1 MKRILIFIFV
11 SILSVSAGYAVE
23 NDGTNVFTYATD
35 ENAAVSSVGW
45 GRYVDHDV
53 AILINNPTFVGFEI
67 TGISVDIPT
76 KNNCECAPE
85 AKGFI
90 TSELVIDQD
99 TYKNVPD
106 IMSAD
111 GVITNVGTEENPI
124 YRLDINFAEPYK
136 IPEEGVYVG
145 YTVTVTKLDS
155 WSKSYPVN
163 IAASASPQGG
173 LFMHMGYNL
182 GTITPPLEKNISWL
196 DCSEDYM
203 GVSTMRVILKGQK
216 SLYAGS
222 IVPTRN
228 VYAIMGE
235 EHNVEAKL
243 SNYGGNSITSVDYTV
258 SIKNTDLTFKG
269 TIVLDSPLKEDESV
283 VISIPVIAPDER
295 GDFYAVITTDG
306 FNDNQENVF
315 ENKTTEFPMLVRP
328 WIPRKRVLM
337 EEYTGTWCGWCPEVF
352 VNVNQLKDSRPD
364 DFVSIVFHC
373 DDSLETISS
382 GYRPNSEA
390 GCPSLYFDRDTRIT
404 AFGNKENTLDNFLDV
419 LPPADINVD
428 LFWKDNSHSEL
439 IPVINLH
446 FLDGADPDQ
455 YRVVYAL
462 VVDGLTGYNQRN
474 FYTTESSYTSDYY
487 KGKYWDLFIGQPF
500 EVSGLTF
507 DDIALIF
514 DDARG
519 NAMTLPDAVAE
530 NETYSVIG
538 SLPMSRVSI
547 NLAKDIKNVVR
558 NDGNFRVVAALLDAN
573 TKKVLNANTSTYSA
587 HAPLFGTG
595 IEELPD
601 AVETALLYTEYY
613 SLNGIRLSDKP
624 ETGAFIE
631 IQHFEGGEI
640 RSEKKLQLLHE

>member
-1 MKRILIFIFV
+1 MNRILTLVFV
-11 SILSVSAGYAVE
+11 SALAISTLYAGDNA
-23 NDGTNVFTYATD
+23 DTKVFTYATD
-35 ENAAVSSVGW
+35 ENATVSSIGW

-53 AILINNPTFVGFEI
+53 AILLNNPAFVGYEI

-76 KNNCECAPE
+76 KDKCECAPE

-90 TSELVIDQD
+90 TSELVVDQD

-111 GVITNVGTEENPI
+111 GIIANIGTDENPV

-145 YTVTVTKLDS
+145 YTVKVTKLPS
-155 WSKSYPVN
+155 WSQAYPVN

-173 LFMHMGYNL
+173 LFMRMGYNI
-182 GTITPPLEKNISWL
+182 GSVNQPLEKNLRWH
-196 DCSEDYM
+196 DYSAQQM
-203 GVSTMRVILKGQK
+203 GVSTMRVILKGEK

-228 VYAIMGE
+228 VYAITGE
-235 EHNVEAKL
+235 EHNIEAKL
-243 SNYGGNSITSVDYTV
+243 SNYGSNSITSVDYTV
-258 SIKNTDLTFKG
+258 SIRDTELTSEG
-269 TIVLDSPLKEDESV
+269 TIVLDTPLKEDESV
-283 VISIPVIAPDER
+283 VISMPMMVPDER
-295 GDFYAVITTDG
+295 GDYSAVITTDG
-306 FNDNQENVF
+306 FNGTQENAF
-315 ENKTTEFPMLVRP
+315 EDKTTEFPVLVRP
-328 WIPRKRVLM
+328 WLPRKRVLV

-352 VNVNQLKDSRPD
+352 VNVSQLKDSRPD
-364 DFVSIVFHC
+364 DFVTIVFHC
-373 DDSLETISS
+373 NDSLETVF
-382 GYRPNSEA
+382 YDNRPNSEA

-404 AFGNKENTLDNFLDV
+404 AFGNKENTLDNLLDA
-419 LPPADINVD
+419 LPPADIDVE

-439 IPVINLH
+439 IPSINLH

-462 VVDGLTGYNQRN
+462 VADGLTGYKQRN
-474 FYTTESSYTSDYY
+474 FYTTSSSYTSDYY

-500 EVSGLTF
+500 EVSDLIF

-519 NAMTLPDAVAE
+519 NALTIPDPVSE
-530 NETYSVIG
+530 NETYTFRG

-547 NLAKDIKNVVR
+547 ELAKDTKSAVR
-558 NDGNFRVVAALLDAN
+558 NDGNFRVVAALLDAK
-573 TKKVLNANTSTYSA
+573 TKEVLNANTSAYSA
-587 HAPLFGTG
+587 DAPLWGTG
-595 IEELPD
+595 VEDLKD
-601 AVETALLYTEYY
+601 TVETALLYTEYY
-613 SLNGIRLSDKP
+613 SMNGIRLGDKP

-631 IQHFEGGEI
+631 VKHFEGGEI
-640 RSEKKLQLLHE
+640 RSENKLQ